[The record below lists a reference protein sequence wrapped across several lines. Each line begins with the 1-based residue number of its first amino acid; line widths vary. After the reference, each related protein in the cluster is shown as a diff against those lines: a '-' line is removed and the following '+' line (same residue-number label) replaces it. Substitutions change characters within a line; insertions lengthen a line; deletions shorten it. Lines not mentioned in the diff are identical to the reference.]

1 MSLKYAFVGPNNS
14 YAAIDHYT
22 FMNINDSLI
31 ENGIPFEVIRTG
43 DIMAIRIVKREV
55 A

>member
-1 MSLKYAFVGPNNS
+1 MNTRYAFIGPNNT

-22 FMNINDSLI
+22 FRVINDSLI
-31 ENGIPFEVIRTG
+31 ENEIPFEIKRTV